1 MVGLDWSVVE
11 RTLTRFSLL
20 ADQMYQVNYLAH
32 FLIIQL
38 LMPQLL
44 ASAKARQG
52 PGGVTRIVSQSSDVS
67 FRGVCDLDNLN
78 GEKSF
83 GTAQFYAN
91 SKLMQVMMTTELAER
106 LGAPEKSGIAVHA
119 VHPGVVAS
127 GLNREVQKS
136 VYLKRD

>member
-1 MVGLDWSVVE
+1 
-11 RTLTRFSLL
+11 
-20 ADQMYQVNYLAH
+20 MYQVNYLAH